1 MAGVI
6 RITSGEDAGRA
17 IEVRDEVVLG
27 RRQEQP
33 GKIRDLEVSRTHAR
47 AYVGPEG
54 WLAIEDL
61 GSTNGVFVNGVR
73 ITSPRYLNP
82 GDTLRLGQ
90 TTFEVEP
97 APEPEPGAAPWF
109 AGPTTAAEA
118 GPAEAEVLSDEA
130 EAEVLPEEAAAE
142 PEPAAAEPVDA
153 EPVPAE
159 PVEAEPVEG
168 EPVSGEPPGAEPVPA
183 GPVEAE
189 PEVVDAVP
197 EPPAEPAEAVE
208 EPPDAEVVEA
218 EPAAPAAPPE
228 SLEPAPTG
236 EPVPAEPPPAEAP
249 PAEPEPAPAPGGAPR
264 FLVFVLLGVLLLA
277 AAGIAAVVLFTGEED
292 EKEGPPPR
300 VQGPPALVAAATEA
314 GCSARDLEPEGDR
327 IVAGEVRYRSDPP
340 HSGDHW
346 EKPASDGVWETAPPL
361 PKIVRS
367 LHMGRIVM
375 WHRPGDA
382 KAYRLLR
389 GVGDASAKH
398 MLLVPNKTMPHRVAV
413 TAWGHLLAC
422 GSINGSTAGAVKAFR
437 DAYRDKGP
445 VFEP

>member
-1 MAGVI
+1 MVAAVAGVI

-97 APEPEPGAAPWF
+97 TPAPEPGAAPWF
-109 AGPTTAAEA
+109 AGPTIPDEA
-118 GPAEAEVLSDEA
+118 GPAEAEPLPEEVD
-130 EAEVLPEEAAAE
+130 AEVLPDEAEGAE
-142 PEPAAAEPVDA
+142 PEAVE
-153 EPVPAE
+153 AE
-159 PVEAEPVEG
+159 PVEAEPAPG
-168 EPVSGEPPGAEPVPA
+168 EPGEP
-183 GPVEAE
+183 E

-197 EPPAEPAEAVE
+197 EPPAEPVQAVE
-208 EPPDAEVVEA
+208 EPPDAEVVET
-218 EPAAPAAPPE
+218 EPAAADAP
-228 SLEPAPTG
+228 LEPAPHPADPLADRPVADAPLEPAAAG
-236 EPVPAEPPPAEAP
+236 EAAA
-249 PAEPEPAPAPGGAPR
+249 AEPEPAHAPGGAPR
-264 FLVFVLLGVLLLA
+264 FLVYVLLGVLLLA
-277 AAGIAAVVLFTGEED
+277 AAGIAAVVLLTGEED

-300 VQGPPALVAAATEA
+300 VQGPPALVAAATAA
-314 GCSARDLEPEGDR
+314 GCIARDLPPEGGR
-327 IVAGEVRYRSDPP
+327 IVTGEVRYRSNPP
-340 HSGDHW
+340 HSGDYW
-346 EKPASDGVWETAPPL
+346 EKPASDGIWETAPPL

-375 WHRPGDA
+375 WHKPGDE

-413 TAWGHLLAC
+413 TAWGRLLAC